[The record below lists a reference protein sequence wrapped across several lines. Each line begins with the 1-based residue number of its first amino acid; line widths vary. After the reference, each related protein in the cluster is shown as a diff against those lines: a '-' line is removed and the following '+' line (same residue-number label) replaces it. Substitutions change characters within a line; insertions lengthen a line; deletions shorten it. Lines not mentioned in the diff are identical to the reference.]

1 MECII
6 LKSDDLSWKIEKNI
20 GKGGFGAVYE
30 ATSQDDDAKVA
41 IKLIPKSEGARREL
55 LFEDLS
61 EAKNT
66 IKIIA
71 TGEYNDKYFIVMD
84 LASLSLRDALN
95 NGSLSTQDSL
105 GAVRDAAEALES
117 IQNSVV
123 HRDIKPDNILLFND
137 KWCLSD
143 FGIARFID
151 QTTATETFKR
161 AHSAPYT
168 APERW
173 RGERASSASD
183 IYSLGIT
190 AYEIIE
196 GKLPFRDGDLGEKHQ
211 NSPIPPFNDNT
222 DHRVARL
229 ISDMLSKSATMR
241 PTPKRVIEVLD
252 TINLQEGNKE
262 TVSDELLALQK
273 ASKVV
278 SSARQEEEAEAE
290 KRRLSEKA
298 RAEFISASKS
308 KLESELNLLKTTLTT
323 NAAEGT
329 IKNDPT
335 RVFYAGPHNWEF
347 SLGNAQ
353 ITIEPAKGA
362 DSSPFDGMTRMP
374 FDTSAYTTISL
385 SISGRIVRSHSIWFS
400 DMINEG
406 DYGCYEVSFMEIFTN
421 NHSHQPFALEPVSAG
436 VDNAFLPIMGGYQ
449 LARNPLRIEDNSS
462 SFTSRWVKY
471 FVDAVNGTY
480 QRPTNMPEETITNK
494 TRR

>member
-1 MECII
+1 MNGVI
-6 LKSDDLSWKIEKNI
+6 LESDGSSWTVDKEI
-20 GKGGFGAVYE
+20 GNGGFGYVYE
-30 ATSQDDDAKVA
+30 ASSRDDGAKVA

-61 EAKNT
+61 EAVNT

-71 TGEYNDKYFIVMD
+71 TGEYDDQYFIVMD
-84 LASLSLRDALN
+84 LAALSLRDALK
-95 NGSLSTQDSL
+95 NGGVPISDALM
-105 GAVRDAAEALES
+105 AIRDVAEALES
-117 IQNSVV
+117 IRNSVV
-123 HRDIKPDNILLFND
+123 HRDIKPDNILQLND

-183 IYSLGIT
+183 IYSLGVT
-190 AYEIIE
+190 AYEVIE
-196 GKLPFRDGDLGEKHQ
+196 GKLPFTDGDLGDKHQ
-211 NSPIPPFNDNT
+211 NSPIPPFNDQT
-222 DHRVARL
+222 DHRLARL

-241 PTPKRVIEVLD
+241 PTPKRIIEVVDSISIQKD
-252 TINLQEGNKE
+252 TNSD
-262 TVSDELLALQK
+262 VSPELLALQK

-278 SSARQEEEAEAE
+278 SSARQEEEAESE
-290 KRRLSEKA
+290 KRRLLEESRTK
-298 RAEFISASKS
+298 FINESKS
-308 KLESELNLLKTTLTT
+308 KLDNELSALKDTLTT
-323 NAAEGT
+323 NAAEGVV
-329 IKNDPT
+329 KNDPS

-362 DSSPFDGMTRMP
+362 DSSPFEGMIRMP

-385 SISGRIVRSHSIWFS
+385 LIGGKVVRSHSIWFS

-421 NHSHQPFALEPVSAG
+421 NHNHQPFA
-436 VDNAFLPIMGGYQ
+436 
-449 LARNPLRIEDNSS
+449 
-462 SFTSRWVKY
+462 
-471 FVDAVNGTY
+471 
-480 QRPTNMPEETITNK
+480 
-494 TRR
+494 